1 MAEKESSTLLLVVGV
16 LVIVL
21 LSAGLTYYV
30 VKTSEGSP
38 AVQPPGKNETSDKP
52 TITVRGEATK
62 TIMPDTMTIV
72 FTIETANDTSS
83 GAQFANSAAM
93 ERVKAA
99 LLSNG
104 AKESEIQTTYFSTQP
119 QYNESC
125 YSCQYPYYYGGRGAV
140 PMAADSGA
148 AYAAATNGGQAVEG
162 SSGSG
167 VAYTDI
173 APMPP
178 YPCDQPKDCSIIGYK
193 TTHTI
198 QVKSSR
204 INDGGK
210 MVAAASGA
218 YNSTKVDYVYFSM
231 TDDLRIKTESELQ
244 ASAAGNAK
252 TKAQNI
258 ANGVGAKLG
267 KIVTISTDY
276 YPIYPY
282 YAYSNPE
289 MMNSGMGGA
298 KYEPPPTEIY
308 PTESSMSASIM
319 VEYELE
325 Q

>member
-1 MAEKESSTLLLVVGV
+1 MAEKESNVLLLVLGV
-16 LVIVL
+16 VIVML

-30 VKTSEGSP
+30 MKTSEGSEI
-38 AVQPPGKNETSDKP
+38 VQPPAKNDTPVKP
-52 TITVRGEATK
+52 TINVRGEATK
-62 TIMPDTMTIV
+62 TVMPDQMTIV

-83 GAQFANSAAM
+83 GAQSANAKAM
-93 ERVKAA
+93 EKVKAA
-99 LLSNG
+99 LLASG
-104 AKESEIQTTYFSTQP
+104 VAESDIQTTYFSTEP
-119 QYNESC
+119 QYNDSC
-125 YSCQYPYYYGGRGAV
+125 YRCNYPYYYGAGEAV
-140 PMAADSGA
+140 PMTADSVAVYGGA
-148 AYAAATNGGQAVEG
+148 YDEKMAFEG
-162 SSGSG
+162 SGASG

-198 QVKSSR
+198 QVRSSK
-204 INDGGK
+204 IHDGGK

-218 YNSTKVDYVYFSM
+218 YNATKVDYVYFSM
-231 TDDLRIKTESELQ
+231 SDELRIRTESDLQ

-252 TKAQNI
+252 SKAQNI
-258 ANGVGAKLG
+258 AGGVGARLG
-267 KIVTISTDY
+267 KIITISTDY

-289 MMNSGMGGA
+289 MRDSGMGGM

-308 PTESSMSASIM
+308 PTESQMSASIM